1 MQYLNLIEKKN
12 ETMNIMAHDYKN
24 HLITISDMSNSN
36 EIKEYINNMSGEI
49 SKYSQMAKLKIN
61 C

>member
-1 MQYLNLIEKKN
+1 
-12 ETMNIMAHDYKN
+12 MNIMAHDYKN

-49 SKYSQMAKLKIN
+49 SKIQSNGKNSK
-61 C
+61 